1 MLLLITI
8 LNYKTFSNFF
18 YSGSLSSLYTFFFS
32 HETFLGKDSPRS
44 TGSSRTLLFL
54 MIVSFIIF
62 YKHFEKYNFLKL
74 TIYVLISTFILL
86 FQSRTTITLL
96 AVFVLMNF
104 ICEKNFSLKNLI
116 IYLIKYL
123 ILPIIFLYLILII
136 KETSYPYDFYK
147 FLKEEGVSK
156 SMVEITKDFQRPIDP
171 QTFSSGRVND
181 WKDILSN
188 INKSIIYGFGAQG
201 DRYLINQTASNG
213 LLYAI
218 SSSGLIGF
226 VPFVLFS
233 ILSLQIILKNFIKHL
248 KFNVTINFFCSI
260 IVLLMLLRSIL
271 ESSYAVFSID
281 FLIIYTFINY
291 LNKFSLKN
299 DTN

>member
-8 LNYKTFSNFF
+8 F
-18 YSGSLSSLYTFFFS
+18 YSKHFLIFLLWIFKFFVYFFF

-62 YKHFEKYNFLKL
+62 YKYFEKYNFLKL

-171 QTFSSGRVND
+171 RHFPQEGSMIGKIFYQISINLLFMVSERKVI
-181 WKDILSN
+181 DI
-188 INKSIIYGFGAQG
+188 
-201 DRYLINQTASNG
+201 
-213 LLYAI
+213 
-218 SSSGLIGF
+218 
-226 VPFVLFS
+226 
-233 ILSLQIILKNFIKHL
+233 
-248 KFNVTINFFCSI
+248 
-260 IVLLMLLRSIL
+260 
-271 ESSYAVFSID
+271 
-281 FLIIYTFINY
+281 
-291 LNKFSLKN
+291 
-299 DTN
+299 